1 MKKWIALLLTAV
13 LCLSLTA
20 CAQTGTDDTAA
31 EQNTD
36 QSIEQPDS
44 ETASETTV
52 YHFGDTVTV
61 SDGMFEFTP
70 VFEGFAQTLANWPD
84 QDFLT
89 PNGKISGNTPYE
101 ASEEKVMMYF
111 SGTINYVGESKQ
123 NESFEY
129 NFTIDYDDGY
139 LFEFAGGDAW
149 NSGLGYHSGAGIVE
163 DPDNIQTGDWE
174 YDCSATFEPLS
185 SKKSRYV
192 RFCIEVPNQLEADSE
207 NILITFHLN
216 GEDFIFTMA

>member
-1 MKKWIALLLTAV
+1 
-13 LCLSLTA
+13 
-20 CAQTGTDDTAA
+20 
-31 EQNTD
+31 
-36 QSIEQPDS
+36 
-44 ETASETTV
+44 
-52 YHFGDTVTV
+52 
-61 SDGMFEFTP
+61 
-70 VFEGFAQTLANWPD
+70 
-84 QDFLT
+84 
-89 PNGKISGNTPYE
+89 
-101 ASEEKVMMYF
+101 MMYF

-123 NESFEY
+123 NESFGY

-216 GEDFIFTMA
+216 GEDFIYTMA